1 MTGTPDSVALT
12 LAQAL
17 KTYDLDTLLNTLAQ
31 QGGARATKQRRA
43 NLVRVFRAAEAEHV
57 SLLVPPDDFHP
68 WLRRTLSTNENG
80 TPAKPN
86 SVVSRLSALRTVYRD
101 LRAQGLLHTDPLL
114 DYTAPSG
121 ETGKTPLPA
130 RADIEALIA
139 EARTQKDDALTAAL
153 LLLTHHAVQVTEILT
168 ARWSA
173 YQPDSGTLLRHRTAM
188 RLDDPTLKALDVML
202 ARQGG
207 PMQLETFSGRRI
219 FPYDSQDALR
229 LRIFQSCQRAGLA
242 FLPPSGLRRSALRDY
257 PLQAADAGFSNPL
270 AFERAV
276 TLARQ
281 AVKESEPAPRPAP
294 KRRSGRANS

>member
-1 MTGTPDSVALT
+1 MTATPDPVALT
-12 LAQAL
+12 LTQAL
-17 KTYDLDTLLNTLAQ
+17 KSYDLDTLLNTLTAH
-31 QGGARATKQRRA
+31 GGARATKQRRA
-43 NLVRVFRAAEAEHV
+43 NLVRVFRAAESEHIN
-57 SLLVPPDDFHP
+57 LLVPPDDFHP
-68 WLRRTLSTNENG
+68 WLRRTLTTNENG

-86 SVVSRLSALRTVYRD
+86 SVVSRLSALRTLYRD
-101 LRAQGLLHTDPLL
+101 LRAQGLLYIDPLL
-114 DYTAPSG
+114 DYAAPSG
-121 ETGKTPLPA
+121 ETGKTPLPT

-139 EARTQKDDALTAAL
+139 EARAQKDAALTAAL

-173 YQPDSGTLLRHRTAM
+173 YQPESGTLLRHRTAT
-188 RLDDPTLKALDVML
+188 RLDDPTLRALDDML
-202 ARQGG
+202 AQQGG

-281 AVKESEPAPRPAP
+281 AVGADDPTPEA
-294 KRRSGRANS
+294 KRRSTRPSS

>member
-1 MTGTPDSVALT
+1 MTPTPDSVALT
-12 LAQAL
+12 LTQAL
-17 KTYDLDTLLNTLAQ
+17 KGYDLDTLLNTLAAH
-31 QGGARATKQRRA
+31 GGARATKQRRA
-43 NLVRVFRAAEAEHV
+43 NLVRVFRAAESEHV
-57 SLLVPPDDFHP
+57 NLLVPPDDFHP
-68 WLRRTLSTNENG
+68 WLRRTLTTNENG
-80 TPAKPN
+80 TPAKAN
-86 SVVSRLSALRTVYRD
+86 SVVSRLSALRTLYRD
-101 LRAQGLLHTDPLL
+101 LRGQGLIHTDPLL

-173 YQPDSGTLLRHRTAM
+173 YQPDSGTLLRHRTAT
-188 RLDDPTLKALDVML
+188 RLDDPTLRALDALL
-202 ARQGG
+202 AQQGG

-219 FPYDSQDALR
+219 FPYDTQDALR
-229 LRIFQSCQRAGLA
+229 LRIFQTCQRAGIG

-257 PLQAADAGFSNPL
+257 PLQAADAGYSNPL

-276 TLARQ
+276 ALARD
-281 AVKESEPAPRPAP
+281 ATTS
-294 KRRSGRANS
+294 SGTD

>member
-1 MTGTPDSVALT
+1 MTATPDPVALT
-12 LAQAL
+12 LTQAL
-17 KTYDLDTLLNTLAQ
+17 KSYDLDTLLNTLAQ

-43 NLVRVFRAAEAEHV
+43 NLVRVFRAAESEHV

-68 WLRRTLSTNENG
+68 WLRRTLTTNENG

-101 LRAQGLLHTDPLL
+101 LRVQGLIHTDPLL
-114 DYTAPSG
+114 DYAAPSG
-121 ETGKTPLPA
+121 ETGKTPLPT
-130 RADIEALIA
+130 RSDIEALIA
-139 EARTQKDDALTAAL
+139 EARVQKDSALTAAL

-173 YQPDSGTLLRHRTAM
+173 YQPDSGTLLRHRTAT
-188 RLDDPTLKALDVML
+188 RLDDPTLRALDAML
-202 ARQGG
+202 AQQGG

-281 AVKESEPAPRPAP
+281 AVNHSEATPQPLKPGRP
-294 KRRSGRANS
+294 GRASS